1 VAVTS
6 GEIAS
11 EQTVAEAAGPEAT
24 AAAESTAT
32 ETTEG

>member
-1 VAVTS
+1 VIALVTVPS
-6 GEIAS
+6 ALKIDAPM
-11 EQTVAEAAGPEAT
+11 PEAT